1 MSSSETLINALIT
14 SSITGGIYAV
24 YKVIQHYRL
33 RSSCNQEN
41 QLVVEVVGLC
51 DHKGVDIDKKVEES
65 KSVEVEVKQ
74 HS

>member
-41 QLVVEVVGLC
+41 QLVVEVV
-51 DHKGVDIDKKVEES
+51 DIDKKVEEC
-65 KSVEVEVKQ
+65 KSVEVKVNQ
-74 HS
+74 